1 MSDTFLTHYMETI
14 SSSRR
19 LMSEILS
26 ILRNQELNI
35 DYFYRDALR
44 SPPTPIVDHSR
55 RNNNYRSNYSS
66 YSRSNHSDGHP
77 QSPSNDTPPPP
88 PPPETP
94 SPRNT
99 PPGPQ
104 NRYSQQPR
112 FLERRISQP
121 RMPERFSN
129 NFQQSGRTTT
139 IADVFAAA
147 IMSEMNNLTPVVV
160 RPSEYQINNATETIS
175 FSSILENERRY
186 DRCPISHE
194 PFTENSTVTRIR
206 HCGHYF
212 EPVSLT
218 TLFRNSVRCP
228 VCRYDIRDYTTT
240 DAPRNTN
247 ANTNTNTNT
256 NTNAIGSANSHI
268 EEDPT
273 SSNELSPT
281 NSNDSQ
287 LSVRIPYSALNG
299 GSSMTNRNNR
309 ITHTSPMQI
318 SSLNLPRRIGNAL
331 RSGSRITY
339 SLDLIPTNGSNAR
352 PTRPPGNNSLN
363 T

>member
-19 LMSEILS
+19 LMGEILS

-55 RNNNYRSNYSS
+55 RNDNYRSNYSS

-77 QSPSNDTPPPP
+77 QSPSNDTPPP

-129 NFQQSGRTTT
+129 NFRQPGRATT

-212 EPVSLT
+212 EPASLT

-228 VCRYDIRDYTTT
+228 VCRYDIRDYTNADT
-240 DAPRNTN
+240 RNTN
-247 ANTNTNTNT
+247 ANTNTN
-256 NTNAIGSANSHI
+256 AIGNANSHI
-268 EEDPT
+268 EEDPA

-281 NSNDSQ
+281 NSNDNQ
-287 LSVRIPYSALNG
+287 VSVRIPYSALNG
-299 GSSMTNRNNR
+299 SSSMPNRNNR
-309 ITHTSPMQI
+309 VTPTTPLQI

-339 SLDLIPTNGSNAR
+339 SLDLIPTSGSNAR
-352 PTRPPGNNSLN
+352 PPHPPGNNSFN
-363 T
+363 A

>member
-1 MSDTFLTHYMETI
+1 
-14 SSSRR
+14 
-19 LMSEILS
+19 MSEILS

-35 DYFYRDALR
+35 DYFYRDALH
-44 SPPTPIVDHSR
+44 SPLTPVVDHSR
-55 RNNNYRSNYSS
+55 RNDNYRSNYRSNYSS

-77 QSPSNDTPPPP
+77 QSPRNDTPPPP

-99 PPGPQ
+99 PPGPE

-129 NFQQSGRTTT
+129 NFRQPGRTTT

-228 VCRYDIRDYTTT
+228 VCRYDIRDYTNT
-240 DAPRNTN
+240 DAPV
-247 ANTNTNTNT
+247 NTNT
-256 NTNAIGSANSHI
+256 NTNAIGSSNSHV
-268 EEDPT
+268 EEDPA
-273 SSNELSPT
+273 SSNELSPA
-281 NSNDSQ
+281 NSNNSGFEH
-287 LSVRIPYSALNG
+287 SSAVRIPASVLNNMSAI
-299 GSSMTNRNNR
+299 TNRNNR
-309 ITHTSPMQI
+309 NSGAAPITPMHI

-352 PTRPPGNNSLN
+352 PTQPPGNNSLN

>member
-19 LMSEILS
+19 LMGEILS

-44 SPPTPIVDHSR
+44 SPPTPIVDHTR
-55 RNNNYRSNYSS
+55 RNDNYRSNYSS

-99 PPGPQ
+99 PPGQQ

-129 NFQQSGRTTT
+129 NFRQPGRTTT

-228 VCRYDIRDYTTT
+228 VCRYDIRDYTNA
-240 DAPRNTN
+240 DARNTN
-247 ANTNTNTNT
+247 ANTNTNT

-268 EEDPT
+268 EENPT

-309 ITHTSPMQI
+309 VTHTTPLNI

-352 PTRPPGNNSLN
+352 PAQPPGNNSFN